1 MLSVRGRSGGGS
13 VRAGD
18 AGRRPTSVDP
28 LGAAR
33 HPHARRAQH
42 GPVRSQTALRRY
54 GHHSAPSSSA
64 AADGALLGRSFSTS
78 NLVFLVCRSLSVAR
92 SRRLSLHFV
101 VPAQVV
107 EPIST
112 TAAGMARTFFQD
124 AFVFHVFSVLDPVG
138 GGAVVVVV
146 VVVSRLFLPQLLRKV
161 PCSFFLH
168 RPVDRCWLTRH
179 PRRRGI
185 RRFRHCDVTT
195 MS

>member
-1 MLSVRGRSGGGS
+1 MLSIRCRSGGGS

-18 AGRRPTSVDP
+18 AGRRPTPVDP

-138 GGAVVVVV
+138 GGGGSCRCRCRFSSFSSSAFEKSSLFIFSTPTRRSLLVNQAPAS
-146 VVVSRLFLPQLLRKV
+146 SRYS
-161 PCSFFLH
+161 SFSPL
-168 RPVDRCWLTRH
+168 
-179 PRRRGI
+179 
-185 RRFRHCDVTT
+185 
-195 MS
+195 